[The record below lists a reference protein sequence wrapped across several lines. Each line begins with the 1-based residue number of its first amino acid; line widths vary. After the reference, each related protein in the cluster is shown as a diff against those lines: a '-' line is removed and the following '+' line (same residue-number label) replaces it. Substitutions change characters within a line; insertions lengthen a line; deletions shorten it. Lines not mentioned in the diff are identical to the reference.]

1 MDRYFAKFAFRA
13 FQCKILF
20 RKIFSA
26 NFAQLNISHFSRI
39 SVTLFTTY
47 GAIQV
52 RTDIL
57 KLNSITLNLATQVLK
72 FIQKIKFDSEFVL
85 STMFYNSILIS
96 THGEFRKFCEILGSK
111 FRILWNS
118 KSAKF
123 RPLYIWHELD
133 LSDSFLFS
141 IVEMVVANAPQML

>member
-26 NFAQLNISHFSRI
+26 NLAQLNISHFSRI

-111 FRILWNS
+111 FRIL
-118 KSAKF
+118 
-123 RPLYIWHELD
+123 
-133 LSDSFLFS
+133 
-141 IVEMVVANAPQML
+141 